1 MTHTASITL
10 SETHAFRLVTAF
22 DEDPAL
28 THLAVDAVEEAP
40 GRWRVTLYLPEAPD
54 EDLAASLARAT
65 RALFGAAAPA
75 FAIASLPETNWVAKS
90 LQGLKPVRA
99 GRFLVH
105 GAHDRDTL
113 RPNDIGIEIEA
124 GEAFGTG
131 HHGTTAGC
139 LLAIERAVRARPIR
153 NALDIG
159 TGSGVLAIAIARLA
173 RVPVLASDID
183 PVATR
188 VAAANVRLN
197 GVQPQVHVVTEA
209 GIGAGV
215 FRANSP
221 FDLIVANILA
231 GPLVMLAPSIRRALA
246 PGGTVILSGLVP
258 HQQNRVAAAYRAAGL
273 RFERA
278 ESREDWMTLTFT
290 LPHAGKTERRNRAD
304 TMTQIKAR

>member
-10 SETHAFRLVTAF
+10 IEADAFRLVTAL
-22 DEDPAL
+22 DEDLAL

-40 GRWRVTLYLPEAPD
+40 GRWCVTLYLPDGPDDAITAALEAV
-54 EDLAASLARAT
+54 ARGI
-65 RALFGAAAPA
+65 LGSAAPP
-75 FAIASLPETNWVAKS
+75 FDIAPLAETNWVAKS
-90 LQGLKPVRA
+90 LEGLKPVRA

-105 GAHDRDTL
+105 GGHDRDQR

-139 LLAIERAVRARPIR
+139 LLAIERAVRTRPIR

-159 TGSGVLAIAIARLA
+159 TGSGVLAIGIAKLA
-173 RVPVLASDID
+173 HVPVLASDID

-188 VAAANVRLN
+188 VASANVRLN
-197 GVQPQVHVVTEA
+197 EVHPEVRVVTAA
-209 GIGAGV
+209 GIGSRV
-215 FRANSP
+215 FRVNGP

-246 PGGTVILSGLVP
+246 PGGRVILSGLVP
-258 HQQNRVAAAYRAAGL
+258 PQTNRVAAAYRAAGL

-278 ESREDWMTLTFT
+278 ESREEWMTLTFT
-290 LPHAGKTERRNRAD
+290 LPPAGRPRRAPAERSG
-304 TMTQIKAR
+304 

>member
-1 MTHTASITL
+1 MTHTASIAL
-10 SETHAFRLVTAF
+10 SESDAFRLVTAF

-28 THLAVDAVEEAP
+28 THLAVDAVEETP

-54 EDLAASLARAT
+54 DALAATLAAAT
-65 RALFGAAAPA
+65 HRRCSGTAAPA
-75 FAIASLPETNWVAKS
+75 FAIAPLPETNWVAKS
-90 LQGLKPVRA
+90 LEGLKPVRA

-105 GAHDRDTL
+105 GAHDRDKL

-139 LLAIERAVRARPIR
+139 LLAIERAVRTRPIR

-173 RVPVLASDID
+173 HVPVLASDID

-188 VAAANVRLN
+188 VATANVRLN
-197 GVQPQVHVVTEA
+197 QVHPEVRVVTAA
-209 GIGAGV
+209 GIGARI
-215 FRANSP
+215 FRVNGP

-231 GPLVMLAPSIRRALA
+231 GPLVTLAPSIRRALA

-258 HQQNRVAAAYRAAGL
+258 PQTNRVAAAYRAAGL

-278 ESREDWMTLTFT
+278 EQREEWMTLTFT
-290 LPHAGKTERRNRAD
+290 LPPAGRPRRVPAGRSG
-304 TMTQIKAR
+304 

>member
-1 MTHTASITL
+1 MTHTASIML
-10 SETHAFRLVTAF
+10 SESDAFRLVTAF

-28 THLAVDAVEEAP
+28 THLAVDAVEEKQ
-40 GRWRVTLYLPEAPD
+40 GRWRVTLYLPDAPGD
-54 EDLAASLARAT
+54 TLATTLAAAAQ
-65 RALFGAAAPA
+65 ALFGAAAPP
-75 FAIASLPETNWVAKS
+75 FAIAPLPETNWVAKS
-90 LQGLKPVRA
+90 LEGLRPVRA

-105 GAHDRDTL
+105 GAHDRDKL

-139 LLAIERAVRARPIR
+139 LSAIERAVRTRPVR

-159 TGSGVLAIAIARLA
+159 TGSGVLAIGIAKLA
-173 RVPVLASDID
+173 HVPVLASDID

-197 GVQPQVHVVTEA
+197 GVQPEVRIVTAA
-209 GIGAGV
+209 GIGALV

-258 HQQNRVAAAYRAAGL
+258 HQQNRVTAAYRAAGL

-278 ESREDWMTLTFT
+278 EQREEWMTLSFT
-290 LPHAGKTERRNRAD
+290 LPPAGRPRRVPAGRSG
-304 TMTQIKAR
+304 